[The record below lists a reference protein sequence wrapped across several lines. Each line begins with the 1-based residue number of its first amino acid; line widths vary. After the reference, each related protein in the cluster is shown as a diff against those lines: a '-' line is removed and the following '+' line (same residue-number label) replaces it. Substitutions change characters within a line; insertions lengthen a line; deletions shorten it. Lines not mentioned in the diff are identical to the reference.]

1 MGRIMLCPIC
11 KQWTTIKDSRQTK
24 LNMTRRRHECGNGH
38 RFNSLEMTV
47 KFYEEVTGINMGKLA
62 EIKQDGDII

>member
-1 MGRIMLCPIC
+1 MLCPIC

-47 KFYEEVTGINMGKLA
+47 KFYAEVTGIDMGKLA
-62 EIKQDGDII
+62 EIMKPDDII